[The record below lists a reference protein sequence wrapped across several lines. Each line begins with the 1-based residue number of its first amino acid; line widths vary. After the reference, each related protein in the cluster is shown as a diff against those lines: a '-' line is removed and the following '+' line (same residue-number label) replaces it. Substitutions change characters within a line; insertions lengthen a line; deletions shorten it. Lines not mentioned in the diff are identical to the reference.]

1 MITLI
6 EGLPSG
12 ARPSQIVLAARIR
25 RERSRQDKIDLA
37 LATANLVLGGFSST
51 SDTLEAVKHLFTEDE
66 YDQLRQE
73 REERHELAEQQR
85 MLTAMKQ
92 YARRFDH

>member
-1 MITLI
+1 MT
-6 EGLPSG
+6 
-12 ARPSQIVLAARIR
+12 ARIR

-37 LATANLVLGGFSST
+37 LATANLVLGGFSSS

-66 YDQLRQE
+66 YDQLKRE

-85 MLTAMKQ
+85 MLMAMMQ

>member
-1 MITLI
+1 M
-6 EGLPSG
+6 
-12 ARPSQIVLAARIR
+12 
-25 RERSRQDKIDLA
+25 
-37 LATANLVLGGFSST
+37 
-51 SDTLEAVKHLFTEDE
+51 EAVKHLFTEDE